1 MGNRKQKTDTL
12 NGATVTENSTF
23 DAANSILTRGTQA
36 YVSDLNGNTLS
47 DGQRVMT
54 WDSQNRMTHCLKAA
68 AGANPA
74 IATDFYYGTDGLRR
88 QKIATTAGNATP
100 VVTNSVLDSG
110 MLLRETNGSGQSVAT
125 YLVGARGPE
134 CKRDDA
140 RGGLARWYVF
150 DGMGSVVGEVDPNGN
165 VTTARNLDV
174 YGAARGTTYTAAGE
188 KPSKQA
194 FVGSLGHTSDDETGL
209 VYMRARYM
217 DTNTGRFVSEDPKGS
232 GNNWFTYCN
241 NNPVNYVD
249 EDGKAPETKDVLVG
263 VFFAAVVFS
272 IANDLCDHYIENFL
286 LKIIVK
292 SGVTGVGAVIG
303 TLVGMIGLR
312 QCLTNTL
319 SVLKDVG
326 KLAAYGVGAAAI
338 VAITGYA
345 GMLMGEMIVDGLESI
360 GNAGDKF
367 SGNDPSESNGPL
379 PL

>member
-1 MGNRKQKTDTL
+1 MGNRWQKTDTVS
-12 NGATVTENSTF
+12 GATTTENSTF
-23 DAANSILTRGTQA
+23 DAANRILTRATQT
-36 YVSDLNGNTLS
+36 YTSDLDGNTLA
-47 DGQRVMT
+47 DGTRTMT
-54 WDSQNRMTHCLKAA
+54 WDSQNRLTHCLKAA

-150 DGMGSVVGEVDPNGN
+150 DGLGSVVGEVDPNGN

-194 FVGSLGHTSDDETGL
+194 FVGSLGHTTDAETGGL

-217 DTNTGRFVSEDPKGS
+217 DTVTGRFISEDPAMS
-232 GNNWFTYCN
+232 GKNWFLYCR
-241 NNPVNYVD
+241 NNPTNLTDMTGHSSEIDSLFVQAQAAFMAWCNSDQTLQSRGIVLLRLMQIIKQLKQVAKVID
-249 EDGKAPETKDVLVG
+249 FTSNLEMEQGVQTASGDPFAGAEINLVEEEVGIGEEGAGAIGKAMTTVDKLYVKQLEAL
-263 VFFAAVVFS
+263 
-272 IANDLCDHYIENFL
+272 IE
-286 LKIIVK
+286 IVK
-292 SGVTGVGAVIG
+292 DTP
-303 TLVGMIGLR
+303 TM
-312 QCLTNTL
+312 
-319 SVLKDVG
+319 
-326 KLAAYGVGAAAI
+326 
-338 VAITGYA
+338 
-345 GMLMGEMIVDGLESI
+345 
-360 GNAGDKF
+360 
-367 SGNDPSESNGPL
+367 
-379 PL
+379 